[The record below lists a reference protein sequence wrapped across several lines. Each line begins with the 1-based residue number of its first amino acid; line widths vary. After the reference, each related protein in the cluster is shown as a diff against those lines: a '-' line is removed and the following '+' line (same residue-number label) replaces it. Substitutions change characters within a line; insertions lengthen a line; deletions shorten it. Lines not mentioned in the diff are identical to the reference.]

1 MKINED
7 DSDGEII
14 IKNTPAPKKSRGKSE
29 RAESDDECSSEE
41 ETEESSFLEGGE
53 EPSEG
58 DVEPIVK
65 EGGAD

>member
-7 DSDGEII
+7 DSDCEII
-14 IKNTPAPKKSRGKSE
+14 IKNTPAPKKSRGKRE
-29 RAESDDECSSEE
+29 RAESDDVCSSEE
-41 ETEESSFLEGGE
+41 ETEESFLEGGE

-65 EGGAD
+65 KGGAD